1 MSFDF
6 AAARLNMVE
15 SQVRTQD
22 VTDTTVQD
30 AMLAVPRE
38 RVVPPGRA
46 AIAYADAEIPYGE
59 GRTLMRPR
67 DVGKTLQALRPRPGE
82 RALAIAA
89 PYAAAV
95 LEAMGLIVE
104 RCDGE
109 DLARVP
115 AGPYD
120 VIVCEGAVD
129 RAPESWTE
137 ALGPGGRLCAVERR
151 GAVGKAR
158 LYVRT
163 EEGVAS
169 REAFDCMAPLLPG
182 FMPQPQFVF

>member
-1 MSFDF
+1 MTFDF

-22 VTDTTVQD
+22 VTDTEVQD
-30 AMLAVPRE
+30 AMMAVARE
-38 RVVPPGRA
+38 AIVPPERA
-46 AIAYADAEIPYGE
+46 AVAYADAEIPYGE
-59 GRTLMRPR
+59 GRSLMRPR
-67 DVGKTLQALRPRPGE
+67 DIGKVLQALRPRAGE

-95 LEAMGLIVE
+95 LEAMGLAVE
-104 RCDGE
+104 RFDDA
-109 DLARVP
+109 DLRDCP
-115 AGPYD
+115 PGPYD
-120 VIVCEGAVD
+120 LIVCEGAVD
-129 RAPESWTE
+129 RVPESWTR
-137 ALGPGGRLCAVERR
+137 ALGPGGRLCVSERR
-151 GAVGKAR
+151 GAVGTAR

-182 FMPQPQFVF
+182 FMPQPGFVF